1 MSDVRKVQT
10 GEDENG
16 NPIEVYEFGAEV
28 DGTFVPFVTKAASY
42 IEHLRD
48 ARKDNEPAQAA
59 APDATPT
66 HEDEE

>member
-10 GEDENG
+10 GE
-16 NPIEVYEFGAEV
+16 EV